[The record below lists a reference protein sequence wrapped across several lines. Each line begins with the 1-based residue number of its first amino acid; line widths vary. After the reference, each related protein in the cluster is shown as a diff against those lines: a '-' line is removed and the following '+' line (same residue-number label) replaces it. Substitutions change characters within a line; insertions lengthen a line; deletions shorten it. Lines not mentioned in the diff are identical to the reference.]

1 MGGSH
6 RRYDDEG
13 RLPRPSLSSWI
24 TGPGRY
30 AAGTAAAVLAV
41 SGAGVGFVVH
51 QSGGGAP
58 RADARTALSSCGLV
72 NCANLGTASS
82 GATPAMTP
90 VSSTHLGSATTTHR
104 TPQSGLPAVVPAGA
118 TPTDAPS
125 SSGAAPT
132 TPGSPPAPSP
142 TLTTPTPSPV
152 PAPTTP
158 SPSPSP
164 TTPSPS
170 PSAAASPDV
179 TVSYSTSPHHRD
191 GFFGHLTIENLG
203 TAPVSGWQLVLTLPG
218 DDVDW
223 VWNAQWQLSGD
234 TLTLTPA
241 NSGDVIEPGA
251 SVSVNFSANGDTTAP
266 TSCTFNGAACTSS

>member
-1 MGGSH
+1 MGGQH

-51 QSGGGAP
+51 QSSGGTP
-58 RADARTALSSCGLV
+58 RADARTTLSSCGLV
-72 NCANLGTASS
+72 NCADLGTASS
-82 GATPAMTP
+82 GAAPATTP

-104 TPQSGLPAVVPAGA
+104 SPQSGLPAVVPAGV
-118 TPTDAPS
+118 TPTDASS

-132 TPGSPPAPSP
+132 TPANPPAPSP

-152 PAPTTP
+152 PAATTP
-158 SPSPSP
+158 TPTPSP
-164 TTPSPS
+164 TTPSPA
-170 PSAAASPDV
+170 AAASPDV
-179 TVSYSTSPHHRD
+179 TVTYSTSPHHRS

-218 DDVDW
+218 DDVNW

-241 NSGDVIEPGA
+241 DSGDVIAPGA

>member
-1 MGGSH
+1 MGGQH

-41 SGAGVGFVVH
+41 SGAGVGFVVN
-51 QSGGGAP
+51 QSGGGTP
-58 RADARTALSSCGLV
+58 RADGGATLSSCGLV
-72 NCANLGTASS
+72 NCADLGTETS
-82 GATPAMTP
+82 GAAPATTP

-104 TPQSGLPAVVPAGA
+104 SPQSGQPAVVPAGVA
-118 TPTDAPS
+118 PTGVPS

-132 TPGSPPAPSP
+132 TPARPPAPSP
-142 TLTTPTPSPV
+142 TLTTPAPSPAPPPTT
-152 PAPTTP
+152 PAPT
-158 SPSPSP
+158 PSP
-164 TTPSPS
+164 TTPS

-179 TVSYSTSPHHRD
+179 TVTYSTSPHHRD

-241 NSGDVIEPGA
+241 NSGDVIEPGS
-251 SVSVNFSANGDTTAP
+251 SVSVNFSASGDTTAP
-266 TSCTFNGAACTSS
+266 TSCMFNGAACTSS